1 MKSKLEAKR
10 WFEQARR
17 TLETAKWNLEGE
29 FYEEACFLSQQAA
42 EKSLKAYLYSKGKR
56 VLMTHSNFELVKE
69 CMKFSR
75 NFLDLVDYCKTLDK
89 HYLPTRYPN
98 AIPGGA
104 PYELYTKQDS
114 EKSILQAEKIL
125 ETVEMLLEEA
135 NIFKGYEKEK

>member
-10 WFEQARR
+10 WFKQAER
-17 TLETAKWNLEGE
+17 TLETAKWNLKGG

-56 VLMTHSNFELVKE
+56 VLMTHSNLELVRG
-69 CMKFSR
+69 CMKFSKD
-75 NFLDLVDYCKTLDK
+75 FLDLVDYCRSLDR

-104 PYELYTKQDS
+104 PYEIYTEQDS
-114 EKSILQAEKIL
+114 KESITQAKKIL
-125 ETVEMLLEEA
+125 KIVKMLLKEE
-135 NIFKGYEKEK
+135 NVF